1 MTQQMTQAK
10 DLKAQTEDRRRFLQA
25 CIRSTAAERS
35 TQASEPGAT
44 TDHSDI
50 VSWAAPQRGLALK
63 PVSPGGGD
71 LSAPDINS
79 LGSAL
84 AEETSSVLCG
94 ASLCAAWW
102 CSNEGFPVAFQEEEH

>member
-1 MTQQMTQAK
+1 MG
-10 DLKAQTEDRRRFLQA
+10 RP
-25 CIRSTAAERS
+25 TARVS
-35 TQASEPGAT
+35 PQAS
-44 TDHSDI
+44 
-50 VSWAAPQRGLALK
+50 L
-63 PVSPGGGD
+63 PGGGD

-84 AEETSSVLCG
+84 AEETSSVVCG

>member
-10 DLKAQTEDRRRFLQA
+10 DLKAQTEDCRRFLQA

-63 PVSPGGGD
+63 PVSQ
-71 LSAPDINS
+71 
-79 LGSAL
+79 
-84 AEETSSVLCG
+84 
-94 ASLCAAWW
+94 
-102 CSNEGFPVAFQEEEH
+102 EGEI